1 MKLSIIIPCY
11 NEEKNIPLI
20 LDGFKKAVKSR
31 NDVELIVVDNGSSD
45 GTKKILEN
53 LLPQYPFARG
63 IEVKINQGYGFGILA
78 GLKEAKGEYIGW
90 THGDLQTP
98 LADILKALGII
109 EKAGNPK
116 KIYVKGRRKG
126 RSLTDR
132 FFTFGMSIFESL
144 FLGKLLYDINAQPNV
159 FHKSFFESWVN
170 PPYDFALDLY
180 ALYLA
185 EKQEIPIIRFPVLFP
200 KRIHGE
206 SHWNKNLYSKWK
218 FIKRTA
224 LFSMNLKKILQNR
237 FEK

>member
-31 NDVELIVVDNGSSD
+31 NDVELIMVDNGSSD

-98 LADILKALGII
+98 PADILKALGII
-109 EKAGNPK
+109 EKADNSQN
-116 KIYVKGRRKG
+116 IYVKGKRIG
-126 RSLTDR
+126 RSLFDR
-132 FFTFGMSIFESL
+132 FFTFGMSVFEFL
-144 FLGKLLYDINAQPNV
+144 FLGELLYDINAQPNI
-159 FHKSFFESWVN
+159 FHRSFFECWEN
-170 PPYDFALDLY
+170 PPYDFSLDLY
-180 ALYLA
+180 AFYLA
-185 EKQEIPIIRFPVLFP
+185 KKQGILVIRFPVLFP
-200 KRIHGE
+200 KRIYGE

-218 FIKRTA
+218 FIKRTV
-224 LFSMNLKKILQNR
+224 LFSVKLKKML
-237 FEK
+237 